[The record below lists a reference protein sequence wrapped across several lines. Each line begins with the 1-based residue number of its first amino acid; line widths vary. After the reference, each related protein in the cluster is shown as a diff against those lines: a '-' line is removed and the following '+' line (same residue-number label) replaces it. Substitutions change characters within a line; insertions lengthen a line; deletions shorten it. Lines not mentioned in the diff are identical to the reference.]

1 MQPQMLVGE
10 VLSAVAARVGHAT
23 SGGVGGWLV
32 TLTSLL
38 VLLAVGGCAAGV
50 LGRLTRSST
59 PELIVLLN
67 RSAAFYRRW
76 PEDQHLT
83 APRGE
88 LVAEATRCQR
98 VIELL
103 EHRAVTA
110 DDRSLAARGPID
122 GLHAWIALLN
132 SHIEAR
138 GHVPS
143 GPAYA

>member
-10 VLSAVAARVGHAT
+10 VLGAVVARVTHSA
-23 SGGVGGWLV
+23 SADVDGWLV

-38 VLLAVGGCAAGV
+38 VLLAVGGVAARV
-50 LGRLTRSST
+50 ASRLTRRST

-67 RSAAFYRRW
+67 QSAAFYRRW
-76 PEDQHLT
+76 PEDRQHS
-83 APRGE
+83 APPEE
-88 LVAEATRCQR
+88 LRTEAHRCQR
-98 VIELL
+98 IIELL
-103 EHRAVTA
+103 ERRASTGS
-110 DDRSLAARGPID
+110 DRTLATRGPID

-138 GHVPS
+138 GDVPS